1 MSERS
6 DALTLLL
13 HCYLGGLDR
22 RVMRAGESGGEA
34 VEIIL
39 DLRQWNEHF

>member
-1 MSERS
+1 MHEQS

-22 RVMRAGESGGEA
+22 RVIRAGESE
-34 VEIIL
+34 VERL
-39 DLRQWNEHF
+39 LK